1 MRSTIPGKD
10 GTIEDIVLGLS
21 CQLNGGDAAVK
32 EKAKMRVHGIG
43 KNGDDEADPFALVRR
58 KLPTSLRVDYFV
70 GAFLDSKELP
80 DRALDISR
88 IGIRG
93 MLDRLGFFLLW
104 FGGLRL
110 GSAVRAAKAEKSA
123 DENER
128 QPRSPNR
135 VV

>member
-1 MRSTIPGKD
+1 
-10 GTIEDIVLGLS
+10 
-21 CQLNGGDAAVK
+21 
-32 EKAKMRVHGIG
+32 MRVHGIG

-70 GAFLDSKELP
+70 GAFLDGKELP

-88 IGIRG
+88 IRVRG

-104 FGGLRL
+104 LGGLRL

-123 DENER
+123 DENEGSR
-128 QPRSPNR
+128 EAQTASSDSHDADPGLAHLATSYVGANLRHFPKESK
-135 VV
+135 